1 MDLLSDVLQTLRLSG
16 ALFLRGD
23 FTAPWGVMASGAA
36 EVGAFLKAGRGRVLV
51 FHMVAAGQCHV
62 RLDNGSAALVEAP
75 GVILL
80 PHGHSHA
87 LADRHDRAPLPVDEV
102 LPPLPWTSF
111 PHVVH
116 GGGGAASRL
125 ICGYLLVSNVVFVP
139 LLRDLPD
146 LLAFRFSEDER
157 DAGLRSVLD
166 LAAREAEAARP
177 GTASLV
183 FRVAELFFVEV
194 LRHYAAGL
202 APGDCGWLAATR
214 DPAIARAL
222 QALHGEPARAWTVE
236 DLARASAVSR
246 STLAGRFKQH
256 FGFGPMQY
264 LSKWRVQLAA
274 ARLAA
279 SDLAIAEA
287 AAAVGYESESAF
299 YRAFKREMGLS
310 PKAWRLQEAA
320 PRPIAPSV

>member
-23 FTAPWGVMASGAA
+23 FTAPWAVMTAGAA

-62 RLDNGSAALVEAP
+62 RLDSGAEALVEAP

-80 PHGHSHA
+80 PHGHPHA
-87 LADRHDRAPLPVDEV
+87 LADRGDRVPLPVDAV
-102 LPPLPWTSF
+102 LPPLPWTSL

-125 ICGYLLVSNVVFVP
+125 ICGYLLVSNVVFAP
-139 LLRDLPD
+139 LLRDLPE
-146 LLAFRFSEDER
+146 LLAFRFSADER

-166 LAAREAEAARP
+166 FAAREAEAARP

-183 FRVAELFFVEV
+183 FRLAELFFIEV
-194 LRHYAAGL
+194 LRHHAAGL
-202 APGDCGWLAATR
+202 APGDRGWLAATR

-222 QALHGEPARAWTVE
+222 QALHAEPAQAWTVE
-236 DLARASAVSR
+236 ALARASAVSR

-256 FGFGPMQY
+256 FGYGPMQY

-274 ARLAA
+274 SRLSG

-310 PKAWRLQEAA
+310 PKAWREQEAA
-320 PRPIAPSV
+320 KVLAPAD